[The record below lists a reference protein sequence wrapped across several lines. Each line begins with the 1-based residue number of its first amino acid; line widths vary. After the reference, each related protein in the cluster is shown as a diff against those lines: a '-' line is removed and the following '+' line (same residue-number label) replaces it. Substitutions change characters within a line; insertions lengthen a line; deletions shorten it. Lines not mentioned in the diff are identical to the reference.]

1 MDSKIQEARVPGILM
16 LPLTGLLMISI
27 YQTAKGS
34 ESFFNSFLG
43 HPMFAWA
50 LSIGIGI
57 YMMWLAHQMTVSK
70 IQGKPFL
77 GGLVIFFICSVFSYL
92 GNFNSFYTSNQS
104 KILYTNELQEK
115 KDLAKEVTIS
125 ANKALLSF
133 EPQKHQEVNR
143 ILALK
148 NELIMQIQD
157 PANKGCGDRCKNIK
171 VQLENLLGRKLTEF
185 SGSPEQ
191 LSQSYGDL
199 IDNEIKQKYQTGNFG
214 KALTLINKNEK
225 NRDEIIAN
233 IDEVLSSE
241 NSIQQDGSDTIRDSI
256 DKINTIG
263 IETEKLINDSSVY
276 DYQPQTFNNAEI
288 GNMFFSF
295 QSAISNNLG
304 IFIGLS
310 LLSFLIDWLGVIIL
324 LYWASNETS
333 LPMRKS
339 KKSKEKVN
347 VL

>member
-16 LPLTGLLMISI
+16 LPLICLLMISV
-27 YQTAKGS
+27 YQTAKGFENIS
-34 ESFFNSFLG
+34 GHSLIAWVLSACLG
-43 HPMFAWA
+43 FGM
-50 LSIGIGI
+50 LG
-57 YMMWLAHQMTVSK
+57 LAREMAKLK
-70 IQGKPFL
+70 IQGKAFFGL
-77 GGLVIFFICSVFSYL
+77 LVIFFICSIFSYL
-92 GNFNSFYTSNQS
+92 GNFNSFYTSDQS
-104 KILYTNELQEK
+104 KILYANELQEK

-125 ANKALLSF
+125 ANKALLGF
-133 EPQKHQEVNR
+133 EPQKQQEVNR

-157 PANKGCGDRCKNIK
+157 PANKGCGERCKNIK
-171 VQLENLLGRKLTEF
+171 AQLENLLGRKLTEF

-214 KALTLINKNEK
+214 KALTLINENEK
-225 NRDEIIAN
+225 NRDEIIEN

-241 NSIQQDGSDTIRDSI
+241 NSIQQYGSDTIRDSI

-288 GNMFFSF
+288 GKMFFSF
-295 QSAISNNLG
+295 QSAINNNLG
-304 IFIGLS
+304 TFIGLS

-324 LYWASNETS
+324 LYLASNETS
-333 LPMRKS
+333 SSMRKS